1 MNSDLLSIAALAF
14 VLGIRHGLDA
24 DHLACIDAITRHN
37 SLSKPALSRYCGVLF
52 SLGHG
57 IVVLLIAAFVGSAAV
72 SLYVPGWVADC
83 GSIISI
89 SCLILLGVVNILALI
104 HVPEDE
110 PVQLIGIKTGALG
123 SLQKVGSPL
132 AVMVV
137 GLLFAISFDTISQ
150 AALFAVLGSKYG
162 GLSNA
167 LILGALFVFG
177 MLLVDGINGFWISRV
192 FAGANQ
198 MANRASRIMALL
210 VGLFSLSIAGLGIAK
225 CFCGDIELLSE
236 RYQLQLGLSLVAI
249 AFISALFMPVL
260 TRRVKL

>member
-1 MNSDLLSIAALAF
+1 MSSDLLSVASLAF

-24 DHLACIDAITRHN
+24 DHLACIDALTRHN
-37 SLSKPALSRYCGVLF
+37 SLSKPQLSRYCGVLF

-57 IVVLLIAAFVGSAAV
+57 SVVLLIAAFVGSAAISI
-72 SLYVPGWVADC
+72 SLPGWVADS

-89 SCLILLGVVNILALI
+89 SFLILLGVVNILALFQ
-104 HVPEDE
+104 VPQNE
-110 PVQLIGIKTGALG
+110 PVQLIGIRTGALG
-123 SLQKVGSPL
+123 CLRRASSPL

-167 LILGALFVFG
+167 LFLGALFVFG
-177 MLLVDGINGFWISRV
+177 MLVVDGINGFWISRV

-225 CFCGDIELLSE
+225 CFCGDVELLSE

-249 AFISALFMPVL
+249 AFVSAIFVPVL
-260 TRRVKL
+260 TKRVKL